1 MNEES
6 MMTEIKNY
14 LRIDEDYDD
23 VLIETLIKSAE
34 IYLENA
40 GVKVSY
46 NIELYALAIKML
58 VLHWYENRTVI
69 GKDENIGFGLE
80 SIISQLKY
88 CYELETVQ

>member
-1 MNEES
+1 MNEETII
-6 MMTEIKNY
+6 TEIKSY

-23 VLIETLIKSAE
+23 VLIETLIQSAE
-34 IYLENA
+34 MYLENA

-46 NIELYALAIKML
+46 NIELYVLAIKML

-69 GKDENIGFGLE
+69 GKSENISFGLE

-88 CYELETVQ
+88 CYESDILQ

>member
-1 MNEES
+1 MNEETII
-6 MMTEIKNY
+6 TEIKSY

-23 VLIETLIKSAE
+23 VLIETLIQSAE
-34 IYLENA
+34 MYLENA

-46 NIELYALAIKML
+46 NIELYVLAIKML

-69 GKDENIGFGLE
+69 GKSENISFGLE

-88 CYELETVQ
+88 CYESEILQ

>member
-1 MNEES
+1 MMEES

-46 NIELYALAIKML
+46 DIELYVLAIKML

-69 GKDENIGFGLE
+69 GKTENIGFGLE